1 MMIIIMMKL
10 QINQKSRILIH
21 HLQYQEI
28 TKDLIVN
35 LKQERRK
42 IIQINKRLNVFCKII
57 MMKRIYKNCWMNKV
71 MMSMI
76 MILEMLQIKK
86 MIK

>member
-1 MMIIIMMKL
+1 MMKL

>member
-1 MMIIIMMKL
+1 MIIIMMKL

>member
-21 HLQYQEI
+21 HLQYHEI

-35 LKQERRK
+35 LIQERRK